1 MKCTSFY
8 EHFLPIRMAQKWRF
22 TTKFL
27 KLSLIAQRRTWIT
40 DYQYSE
46 DIESGRSIDTTK
58 SGNICVQHDQG
69 MSHGQTRECG
79 KSQDHGLRN
88 VNQPPASSSG

>member
-1 MKCTSFY
+1 
-8 EHFLPIRMAQKWRF
+8 MAQKWRF
-22 TTKFL
+22 STKFL

-58 SGNICVQHDQG
+58 SGNIVCSMIKVCL
-69 MSHGQTRECG
+69 MVKLESVVN
-79 KSQDHGLRN
+79 LRTMDFEM
-88 VNQPPASSSG
+88 